1 MMTNKPEF
9 LRWRGATL
17 LTLSSAKGQLLC
29 VQDELDSDAVR
40 TALAA
45 LESTTHLVEALAHD
59 DEPACD
65 HEFDYITNRCVKC
78 DVREP
83 L

>member
-1 MMTNKPEF
+1 MTTNKPEF
-9 LRWRGATL
+9 LRWRGATI

-29 VQDELDSDAVR
+29 VQDELASVAVR
-40 TALAA
+40 DALAA
-45 LESTTHLVEALAHD
+45 LESLTRMVEGLAHD
-59 DEPACD
+59 DEPACV
-65 HEFDYITNRCVKC
+65 HEWDYITNRCTKC